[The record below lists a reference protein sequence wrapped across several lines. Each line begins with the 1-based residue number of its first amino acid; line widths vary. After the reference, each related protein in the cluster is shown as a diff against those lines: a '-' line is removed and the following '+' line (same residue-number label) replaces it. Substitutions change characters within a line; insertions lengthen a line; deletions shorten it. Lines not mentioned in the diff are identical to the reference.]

1 MSYTDEQK
9 ALISGVIGTQ
19 ILERTRSEALRA
31 SFYAVHEH
39 LHQGRLD
46 RADLKR
52 IESALEL
59 VTPHTCQTCNKE
71 GYRELI
77 EALMATRLM
86 LREATA

>member
-1 MSYTDEQK
+1 MGYTDEQK

-19 ILERTRSEALRA
+19 ILGRISSEKLREKFF
-31 SFYAVHEH
+31 SVHEH
-39 LHQGRLD
+39 LHQGELD
-46 RADLKR
+46 RADLQR

-59 VTPHTCQTCNKE
+59 VTPQSCQSCSKE

-86 LREATA
+86 LRVAQ

>member
-1 MSYTDEQK
+1 MSYTEDQK

-19 ILERTRSEALRA
+19 ILGRISSEKLRER
-31 SFYAVHEH
+31 FFAVHEH

-46 RADLKR
+46 RSDLQR

-59 VTPHTCQTCNKE
+59 VTPQNCQSCNKE
-71 GYRELI
+71 GYRDLI

-86 LREATA
+86 LREAN